1 MRIRFAA
8 PGLVCT
14 GLALTVATLSGCG
27 SSGSATADGLLAGA
41 HASLEEDDTASARE
55 WLASA
60 KTVLTTARET
70 KEYDLLAVELEV
82 RSGRAERAM
91 PTIERLL
98 ATYPRDPR
106 VHEVAGKAWLMQ
118 GDFAQ
123 AGRDFGTAMNAY
135 TDEADAARAADLLAL
150 ARGFEAYGQGRL
162 SAAEERWAGIADD
175 ELRAWVV
182 GASATASGSDRDAA
196 LARNNQFTR

>member
-60 KTVLTTARET
+60 KTVLTTARQS
-70 KEYDLLAVELEV
+70 KEYDLLAVEIEV
-82 RSGRAERAM
+82 RSGRSERAM
-91 PTIERLL
+91 PTIERML

-106 VHEVAGKAWLMQ
+106 VHEVAGKAWLLL

-123 AGRDFGTAMNAY
+123 AGRDFGTAMDAY

-150 ARGFEAYGQGRL
+150 ARGFEAYARGRVGD
-162 SAAEERWAGIADD
+162 AEERWTGIADD
-175 ELRAWVV
+175 RLRAGVL
-182 GASATASGSDRDAA
+182 SATTGDGDDV
-196 LARNNQFTR
+196 LARNH